1 MAGAGGGRGGHSYP
15 GGLFKANAPPPPTP
29 SKAGPSPQ
37 GAGHPLDV
45 LGALVVDEDDD
56 GVDVHVVQS
65 LDGVRG
71 DVQETVPVLQGGR
84 GEHPGRGRAEP
95 QELASV
101 CHGGAPL
108 LT

>member
-1 MAGAGGGRGGHSYP
+1 M
-15 GGLFKANAPPPPTP
+15 P
-29 SKAGPSPQ
+29 SKAGPSPG

-56 GVDVHVVQS
+56 GVDVHMVQS

-71 DVQETVPVLQGGR
+71 NVQEAVPVLQR
-84 GEHPGRGRAEP
+84 GEVNTRAGA
-95 QELASV
+95 ELGLRNPASV

>member
-1 MAGAGGGRGGHSYP
+1 MAGLGGEGGHSYP
-15 GGLFKANAPPPPTP
+15 GGLFEANAPPPPMP
-29 SKAGPSPQ
+29 SKAGPSPG

-56 GVDVHVVQS
+56 GVDVHMVQS

-71 DVQETVPVLQGGR
+71 NVQEAVPVLQR
-84 GEHPGRGRAEP
+84 GEVNTRAGA
-95 QELASV
+95 ELGLRNPASV